1 MSSSLEHL
9 TFSGLRRDHDR
20 DWFRCSDLQDASH
33 VAGYRMTRYEVQ
45 VATKHLKKPE
55 KRYGHAHYTRA
66 HLEAVVAYATAKA
79 RETTKETSDAE
90 LGT

>member
-20 DWFRCSDLQDASH
+20 DWFRCSDLQDASQ

-45 VATKHLKKPE
+45 LATKHLPKPD
-55 KRYGHAHYTRA
+55 KAYGHLHYGRD
-66 HLEAVVAYATAKA
+66 HLVAVVEYATAKA
-79 RETTKETSDAE
+79 QEEEARNG
-90 LGT
+90 LGS